1 MRKAQRFIDGAV
13 NNQFTSLAFKL
24 TLAPHFCLHWMLCTV
39 VTGCAIPFPNALKRY
54 ILPQLL
60 LISQCDCRNA
70 NKSPDMAACVNVSR
84 NGFFSLRSENKAFSL
99 TLNCGKK
106 QIECGLGL
114 SALLL
119 ITIRIITVV
128 KMLWTH
134 WAVPREST
142 TF

>member
-1 MRKAQRFIDGAV
+1 MRKVQQFIDGAV
-13 NNQFTSLAFKL
+13 NNQFMSLVFKL

-39 VTGCAIPFPNALKRY
+39 VTGCTIPFLNALKRY

-60 LISQCDCRNA
+60 LISQCDWQIA

-84 NGFFSLRSENKAFSL
+84 NSFFSSRSENKAFSL
-99 TLNCGKK
+99 MLSCGKK

-114 SALLL
+114 SVLLS
-119 ITIRIITVV
+119 TMIRVITVV
-128 KMLWTH
+128 KMLCTH